1 MTSNIYE
8 LRRYGIIIFMIV
20 SLAVVVVFLSY
31 SDTLVKDLSRQERN
45 RMQIWADATREIVKS
60 ANEIESSSS
69 NSSMDFLLSII
80 EGNSNIPV
88 LLTDSEGTILMHR
101 KFQSA

>member
-20 SLAVVVVFLSY
+20 SFAVVVVFLSY

-69 NSSMDFLLSII
+69 NSSD
-80 EGNSNIPV
+80 
-88 LLTDSEGTILMHR
+88 R
-101 KFQSA
+101 KSVV